1 MSAAPYTLY
10 GMSGSLYTGKVRAYL
25 RHNGIPFEERS
36 LGHPEFAEK
45 ILPQIGRMI
54 IPVVTT
60 ADGEVLQDGTDIL
73 DAFEDRAL
81 GRHAIVPEDAVL
93 RAISYLFELFGGEG
107 LLRPAMHYRWNF
119 DAENLPFIKSFFA
132 EAMPAGL
139 NDQQASDMFDFNSGR
154 MRNAATAFGVVPE
167 TMAEIERSYEDFLK
181 RFDAHLSAFGFLLG
195 NQATLGDYGLFNP
208 LYAHLG
214 RDPHPAKLMKTIAP
228 RVFRWTERMNGP
240 EICVDHRLTAPSDG
254 LISAEGVPDTLKD
267 LMRYVADEYLSE
279 ITAHVAYANEW
290 LADRPDLVPGTNG
303 LEDPAQ
309 RGIGMAEFDWRG
321 LKIKTA
327 VMPYRF
333 YLLQRL
339 TDCFA
344 NANDAEQKAMRS
356 LFAETGLEPILTL
369 QTTRRV
375 ERVNHL
381 EVWGDVT

>member
-1 MSAAPYTLY
+1 MSAAPYILY

-25 RHNGIPFEERS
+25 RHHGVPFEERS

-73 DAFEDRAL
+73 DAFEERAL
-81 GRHAIVPEDAVL
+81 GRHAIVPEDTVL

-139 NDQQASDMFDFNSGR
+139 NDQQANEMFDFNSGR
-154 MRNAATAFGVVPE
+154 MRNAATIFGVVPD
-167 TMAEIERSYEDFLK
+167 TMAEIERSYQNFLK

-195 NQATLGDYGLFNP
+195 SQATLGDYGLFNP

-214 RDPHPAKLMKTIAP
+214 RDPHPAKLMQTIAP

-240 EICVDHRLTAPSDG
+240 ETYVDHRLTASSDG
-254 LISAEGVPDTLKD
+254 LISAEGVPDTLKG

-290 LADRPDLVPGTNG
+290 LADRPDLEPGTNG
-303 LEDPAQ
+303 LENPAQ
-309 RGIGMAEFDWRG
+309 RGIGMAEFNWRG
-321 LKIKTA
+321 LTIKTA

-339 TDCFA
+339 TDCSA
-344 NANDAEQKAMRS
+344 NADDADQKAIRS

-369 QTTRRV
+369 RTTRRV

-381 EVWGDVT
+381 EVWGE